1 MRSVMAVSLPM
12 ELLRKLSREAKQIHS
27 SRSEIVR
34 RALQQHFFV
43 RDFSSA
49 RNRILGELNRKG
61 ISKTEEQI
69 FDEIS

>member
-12 ELLRKLSREAKQIHS
+12 ELLKKLSREAKEIHS

-43 RDFSSA
+43 RDFSGA
-49 RNRILGELNRKG
+49 RNRILSEMNRKG

>member
-1 MRSVMAVSLPM
+1 MRSIVAVSLPG
-12 ELLRKLSREAKQIHS
+12 ELLQKLSKEAKQVHS

-43 RDFSSA
+43 RDFSRA
-49 RNRILGELNRKG
+49 RNRILGELKQKG
-61 ISKTEEQI
+61 ISVTEEQL